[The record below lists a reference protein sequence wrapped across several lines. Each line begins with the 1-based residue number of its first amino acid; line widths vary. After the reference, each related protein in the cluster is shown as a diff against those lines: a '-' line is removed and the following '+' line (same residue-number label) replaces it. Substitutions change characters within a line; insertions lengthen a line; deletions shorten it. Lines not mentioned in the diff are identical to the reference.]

1 MDIIQRQ
8 FKVQR
13 GERAVIYPFTTYS
26 IIFHHEKINNAI
38 TKELCAYLAKMFTQG
53 VPVGLDSVS
62 QQPELIT
69 STIRQVNTQETKFCR
84 QSGYHGARFK
94 QHDIVQQYFLANDP
108 LTIGLEVP
116 VYDDRLLG
124 HMDILRVLPD
134 RVQILDF
141 KPNAHKETKAASQ
154 ILRYRAMLR
163 KHMPHIK
170 VEAAYFD
177 EHAIYYLI

>member
-8 FKVQR
+8 FTTFR
-13 GERAVIYPFTTYS
+13 GERAIIYPFTTYS
-26 IIFHHEKINNAI
+26 TIFHHDKIQNPV
-38 TKELCAYLAKMFTQG
+38 TKELCKYLAQIFTQG
-53 VPVGLDSVS
+53 FPVGLDSVS
-62 QQPELIT
+62 QQPELMT
-69 STIRQVNTQETKFCR
+69 TTIRRVNTQETEFCR
-84 QSGYHGARFK
+84 LSGYRGARNK
-94 QHDIVQQYFLANDP
+94 QHDIVQQYFLKNDP

-116 VYDDRLLG
+116 VYNDRLSG
-124 HMDILRVLPD
+124 HIDILRVMPD

-154 ILRYRAMLR
+154 IFRYRSMLR

-177 EHAIYYLI
+177 EHAIFYLI